1 MERFKFP
8 LQKLLDIRIDNEEQS
23 KLKLMEAQSLQNQAQ
38 AKLNGLQNSYSK
50 YNVLDKGMSVVE
62 KKMKNNYL
70 NSLSSSINMAKDDLE
85 QKDALVESRREDVKT
100 KQIER
105 KTVEIIKDKRFEAFR
120 REQDRKEQ
128 VQIDEFALYAFIRNI
143 ERG

>member
-1 MERFKFP
+1 MDRFKFP

-23 KLKLMEAQSLQNQAQ
+23 KLKLMEAQRQQNQAQ
-38 AKLNGLQNSYSK
+38 AKLNDLKVSYTR
-50 YNVLDKGMSVVE
+50 YNVIDKNMSVAE
-62 KKMKNNYL
+62 QKMKNNYL
-70 NSLSSSINMAKDDLE
+70 SALNSGIDRANEELL
-85 QKDALVESRREDVKT
+85 QKNALVDSRREDVKT

-105 KTVEIIKDKRFEAFR
+105 KTVEIIKDKRYENFK

-128 VQIDEFALYAFIRNI
+128 VQIDEFALYAYIRNT